1 MPRIPLYNQGLG
13 QAVGLATGTLSPR
26 ASGAFEAPAQAM
38 TRLASQA
45 GQIAFE
51 FGRAEKNE
59 QTQRKSLEYNMA
71 AMDESADYLR
81 QNTDTETDAFNKGY
95 SQFQTSFL
103 DRIDNDDSLT
113 TSQKNAVK
121 SKVTGTLSRQGIQG
135 EQNAYNRGLS
145 LKGDLMISTLTN
157 NKNTLASLDPA
168 DPQYRMIV

>member
-51 FGRAEKNE
+51 FGRAEKTE

-81 QNTDTETDAFNKGY
+81 QNTDTETDSFNKGY

-145 LKGDLMISTLTN
+145 LQGDSMISKLKN
-157 NKNTLASLDPA
+157 NKNTMASLDPA
-168 DPQYRMIV
+168 APK